1 MKWFKQIILLSVVT
15 VTAWSA
21 VSLEIQNVD
30 TGAGTL
36 DIYMINEEEV
46 GGFQFELIGINIT
59 GASAPEGF
67 MVSTS
72 STTILAFSL
81 TGATIPPGSGILTQV
96 TYSAFVGQDIC
107 FGEDTGGAGNNAV
120 TDGNAG
126 YIAAN
131 WGDCYCAIDID
142 CTGECGGTA
151 VEDICGV
158 CDGSGIPVGDC
169 DCDENVLDEC
179 DVCGGDSS
187 TCEDCAGVPNGDS
200 WESDCGCVAAD
211 NSGDD
216 CDDCGGTP
224 NGDAELDEC
233 DVCGGDGPPDG
244 FDCDGNCTE
253 NCEYDCFDVFQ
264 GTGIYDDCNTP
275 TCIDCS
281 QFEEDCTQHP
291 AWNQSCTDCSGELN
305 GNAFID
311 ACGNCAGDSPDN
323 PGCIFNCEGSFGF
336 GSFDN
341 CGSCDDNSENDCE
354 IDCNGDWG
362 GTALIDNC
370 GHCYAGETGQEACVQ
385 DCNGDWGGTVE
396 IDDCNVCG
404 GSDACVDCAG
414 FPNGDAVLDNCG
426 TCDSDYSNDCVPDCN
441 GDWGGTAEYDECG
454 ICGGSGI
461 PEDECDCYGNVI
473 DECGVCGGD
482 NSCVDCAGIP
492 NGENSEDNCG
502 VCDDNPSND
511 CTPDCNGDW
520 GGEATFDNCG
530 TCDNNAEN
538 NCIQDC
544 FGAWGG
550 DAELDECGVCGG
562 IGIQDGDCDCDGNE
576 DLGCGCGEAGP
587 SGCDNVCGSNL
598 EFDECGVCGGAGMTD
613 GDCDCDGNVDLG
625 CGCGEA
631 APSGCDEECGS
642 NLELDECG
650 VCGGDNTSCSWTILT
665 ATVENTNQIALS
677 WDAVDTRTN
686 GRNSNGNGNRDCI
699 YGACLSI
706 ENVNTDAG
714 TLDIYMVNSEEVGG
728 FQFELLG
735 ITVNDA
741 TAPADYTVSTSS
753 TSVLG
758 FSLIG
763 TTIPPGEGI
772 LTQVTFSGF
781 EGLDICFGE
790 DTGGAGN
797 TAITDGDGD
806 YLAADWGNCA
816 CPAGLDECGV
826 CGGSGIADGACD
838 CYGNTEDNC
847 GVCGGDDSSCV
858 DCAGVANGDSVLD
871 NCGTC
876 DNDTSN
882 DCDMDCSGEW
892 GGSLENDECGECGG
906 PGLGSGSYY
915 MDCWDEME
923 YCNISDCPIDPSA
936 VSYKIYRN
944 GLGIA
949 VAEVQGETGFTDLDL
964 NYNEQYCYTVTYVN
978 GGVESQY
985 SYQAC
990 AITGEM
996 PIIEGCMSSY
1006 ACNYDESVTVDDGSC
1021 WFANTGCGCESG
1033 EAAVADNCGVCD
1045 VDSTNDCIPDC
1056 NGEWG
1061 GTSEFDECGV
1071 CGGNG
1076 IAEGECDCNGNI
1088 LDECGFCGGD
1098 NSTCTDC
1105 AGVSNGN
1112 NVVDNCGVCDADPT
1126 NDCVPDCN
1134 GLWGGPDNIANN
1146 GDEASYDECG
1156 VCGGSGIA
1164 EGACDCSGNIYDEC
1178 DVCGGDGSSCS
1189 TDNTSWTELIAVGGD
1204 NQISLSWTS
1213 PDGESS
1219 ETSSDDD
1226 LEEDSP
1232 NNSPVDLEIQNVDT
1246 EAGTLDIYMS
1256 NLAGCSYCT
1265 DDTYDTQSF
1274 CESYGDDGSGDADW
1288 IFDTTKDS
1296 DACVLVN
1303 GIYFN
1308 GEVGGFQFELLGITI
1323 TDATAPSGLTA
1334 STSAST
1340 VLAFSLTGAT
1350 IPEGEGILTQI
1361 TFTDFE
1367 GQDICFGED
1376 TGGAG
1381 STALSDGNGE
1391 YIAANWGDCYCT
1403 LAFDCAGECGGSAI
1417 EDECGVCGGD
1427 GGETICWDGSF
1438 ACELANCPVNPNDY
1452 SYNIYRD
1459 GIQIASGIVVTN
1471 FTDSDLD
1478 ASESHCYTITFTKDG
1493 EESEPSLEACT
1504 ATNLLAGC
1512 MDESACNYNPDA
1524 SINDGSCWQASL
1536 GCECSNG
1543 QGAESDNCGVC
1554 DLDPTNDCTPD
1565 CNGEWGGGAV
1575 IDECNVCG
1583 GTGPDENFDCDGVCL
1598 TEYDCDG
1605 NCGGSL
1611 LGLGISECID
1621 DYTISDSLICVTIGN
1636 TWGQIGNDECGDC
1649 GGPGPSEGLDCD
1661 GNVLA
1666 IINPGLIPEEYKINN
1681 IYPNPFNPV
1690 TNIEFGLPENA
1701 FVQIMVY
1708 DITGRQIAALMN
1720 SFQFAGYYSLTWDA
1734 TDSPSGVYF
1743 IDMTSDGFKQTRQV
1757 ILMK

>member
-1 MKWFKQIILLSVVT
+1 MKII
-15 VTAWSA
+15 A
-21 VSLEIQNVD
+21 
-30 TGAGTL
+30 
-36 DIYMINEEEV
+36 
-46 GGFQFELIGINIT
+46 
-59 GASAPEGF
+59 
-67 MVSTS
+67 
-72 STTILAFSL
+72 
-81 TGATIPPGSGILTQV
+81 
-96 TYSAFVGQDIC
+96 
-107 FGEDTGGAGNNAV
+107 
-120 TDGNAG
+120 
-126 YIAAN
+126 
-131 WGDCYCAIDID
+131 
-142 CTGECGGTA
+142 
-151 VEDICGV
+151 
-158 CDGSGIPVGDC
+158 
-169 DCDENVLDEC
+169 
-179 DVCGGDSS
+179 
-187 TCEDCAGVPNGDS
+187 
-200 WESDCGCVAAD
+200 
-211 NSGDD
+211 
-216 CDDCGGTP
+216 
-224 NGDAELDEC
+224 
-233 DVCGGDGPPDG
+233 
-244 FDCDGNCTE
+244 
-253 NCEYDCFDVFQ
+253 
-264 GTGIYDDCNTP
+264 
-275 TCIDCS
+275 
-281 QFEEDCTQHP
+281 
-291 AWNQSCTDCSGELN
+291 
-305 GNAFID
+305 
-311 ACGNCAGDSPDN
+311 
-323 PGCIFNCEGSFGF
+323 
-336 GSFDN
+336 
-341 CGSCDDNSENDCE
+341 
-354 IDCNGDWG
+354 
-362 GTALIDNC
+362 
-370 GHCYAGETGQEACVQ
+370 
-385 DCNGDWGGTVE
+385 
-396 IDDCNVCG
+396 
-404 GSDACVDCAG
+404 
-414 FPNGDAVLDNCG
+414 
-426 TCDSDYSNDCVPDCN
+426 
-441 GDWGGTAEYDECG
+441 
-454 ICGGSGI
+454 
-461 PEDECDCYGNVI
+461 
-473 DECGVCGGD
+473 
-482 NSCVDCAGIP
+482 
-492 NGENSEDNCG
+492 

-598 EFDECGVCGGAGMTD
+598 EFDECGVCGG
-613 GDCDCDGNVDLG
+613 
-625 CGCGEA
+625 
-631 APSGCDEECGS
+631 
-642 NLELDECG
+642 
-650 VCGGDNTSCSWTILT
+650 DNTSCSWTILT

-677 WDAVDTRTN
+677 WDAVDIDSRTT
-686 GRNSNGNGNRDCI
+686 SNRSSGNRNRDCS
-699 YGACLSI
+699 AEVCLSI
-706 ENVNTDAG
+706 ENVDIDAG
-714 TLDIYMVNSEEVGG
+714 TLDIYMINSEAVGG
-728 FQFELLG
+728 WQFELPG
-735 ITVNDA
+735 ITITDA
-741 TAPADYTVSTSS
+741 TVPAGFLPNSTS
-753 TSVLG
+753 TTVLS
-758 FSLIG
+758 FSLTG
-763 TTIPPGEGI
+763 ATVEPGDGV
-772 LTQVTFSGF
+772 LTQVSFTDFAGT
-781 EGLDICFGE
+781 DICFGTNPTNNVIS
-790 DTGGAGN
+790 DPGGASPYTN
-797 TAITDGDGD
+797 WGD
-806 YLAADWGNCA
+806 CA
-816 CPAGLDECGV
+816 CPAGVDECGV
-826 CGGSGIADGACD
+826 CGGGGIAEGACD
-838 CYGNTEDNC
+838 CFGNIEDEC
-847 GVCGGDDSSCV
+847 GVCGGDNSSCL
-858 DCAGVANGDSVLD
+858 DCAGVPNGSNVED
-871 NCGTC
+871 NCGAC
-876 DNDTSN
+876 DSDFSN

-915 MDCWDEME
+915 MDCWDEIE